1 MASRGARFLKAIAL
15 KFQRTLGVER
25 QGHPGAW
32 LWRLFILPLPKPG
45 PDGRPDAVLVIMGL
59 LAGRVL
65 DTLAIKA
72 TDPWQR
78 WLLRLFILESQPA
91 PETRPGWFAR
101 FRAWLPLP
109 TPTGLAAWMDRS
121 WAWVHGRNHWTAMA
135 LSASLFVTVLALC
148 IVPLDLAG
156 QILFFLTMYAIAEY
170 LRPVRHAVADL
181 FLIVLSLIVIFRY
194 AFWRTFQ
201 TLNVDGFGNHLYAG
215 SLYLAEGF
223 TWLVTVLSF
232 AQMLGPLRRP
242 PKPLPEDIAAWPHV
256 DVYIPTYNEPLE
268 VVRITVH
275 AAKAMDWPEDK
286 LKVYLLDDGRR
297 DSFREFA
304 EDAGIGY
311 ITRTDNHHAKAGNL
325 NHALTLTQ
333 GEFIAIFD
341 CDHVPVRS
349 FLRTTLGWMLARPEL
364 ALVQTPHHFYS
375 PDPFERNLGTFRE
388 IPNEGYLFN
397 RLVQDGNDLW
407 NAAFFCGSCA
417 VLRRGPL
424 EEVGGIAV
432 ETVTEDAHTALKLH
446 RRGYQSAYINRPQAA
461 GLATETLSGHI
472 GQRIRWARG
481 MAQIFRIDNPLLGSG
496 LSLFQRLC
504 YANATMHFFFG
515 LPRLVF
521 LTAPSG
527 YLFFNLHFISAEPLL
542 LLMYGLPYLVF
553 ANITNHKIQGRY
565 RHSFWAEVYETVLAS
580 YIALPTTF
588 ALIHPKF
595 GRFNVTPK
603 GGIIPKSFL
612 DWKISTPY
620 LVLLA
625 LNVGGLAVGFYRL
638 GWTPNPEPQVLLM
651 NLFWTAYNLVLLGV
665 VFGVAT
671 EKRQLRKS
679 HWIPARLQAILRLGG
694 GAALACETSAFSTEG
709 LALHLD
715 PARYIPLDEPVS
727 VGLYRSGREYL
738 FQGRI
743 VSIDG
748 PRISLRMEFPTPREE
763 AGYVSCTYSRPDAWA
778 DWDTVLKRSGVLD
791 SIGEIVGHSGQG
803 YGRLARHFWQGLRM
817 RWS

>member
-1 MASRGARFLKAIAL
+1 MASRSSRLPKAITL
-15 KFQRTLGVER
+15 KFQRALGVER
-25 QGHPGAW
+25 QGHPGEW
-32 LWRLFILPLPKPG
+32 LLRLFILPPPKPG
-45 PDGRPDAVLVIMGL
+45 PDGRPDAVLVIMGI

-65 DTLAIKA
+65 AALGIQA
-72 TDPWQR
+72 TDPWHR

-91 PETRPGWFAR
+91 PETRPGWAAR

-109 TPTGLAAWMDRS
+109 TSAALAAWMDRS
-121 WAWVHGRNHWTAMA
+121 WAWVHGRDHGTAMA
-135 LSASLFVTVLALC
+135 LSTGLFVVVLALC

-156 QILFFLTMYAIAEY
+156 QILFFLTLYAIAEY

-181 FLIVLSLIVIFRY
+181 FLAVLSLIVIFRY

-201 TLNVDGFGNHLYAG
+201 TLNVDGFGNHLYAT

-232 AQMLGPLRRP
+232 AQTVGPLRRP
-242 PKPLPEDIAAWPHV
+242 PKPLPEDIAAWPRV
-256 DVYIPTYNEPLE
+256 DVYIPTYNEPLD

-297 DSFREFA
+297 ERFREFA
-304 EDAGIGY
+304 QEAGIDY
-311 ITRTDNHHAKAGNL
+311 IARSDNHHAKAGNL
-325 NHALTLTQ
+325 NHALRQTH

-349 FLRTTLGWMLARPEL
+349 FLQTTLGWMLDRPEL
-364 ALVQTPHHFYS
+364 ALVQTPHHFFS

-527 YLFFNLHFISAEPLL
+527 YLFFNLHFINAEPLL

-588 ALIHPKF
+588 ALIHPRF

-603 GGIIPKSFL
+603 GGVIPRSFL

-625 LNVGGLAVGFYRL
+625 LNVGGLAVGLYRL

-679 HWIPARLQAILRLGG
+679 HWIPARLEAVLRLGD
-694 GAALACETSAFSTEG
+694 GAALACETRAFSSEG
-709 LALHLD
+709 LALAID
-715 PARYIPLDEPVS
+715 PVRSIPLDEPVS
-727 VGLYRSGREYL
+727 VGLYQAGREYL
-738 FQGRI
+738 FRGRI

-748 PRISLRMEFPTPREE
+748 PRVSLRMEFPTLREE
-763 AGYVSCTYSRPDAWA
+763 AGYVACTYSRPDAWS
-778 DWDTVLKRSGVLD
+778 DWHTVLKRSGVLD
-791 SIGEIVGHSGQG
+791 SIGEIVGHSGRG
-803 YGRLARHFWQGLRM
+803 YGRLARHFWQDLRM
-817 RWS
+817 RWN